1 MMKKRI
7 ALWMAI
13 CMIALLAAAC
23 AQPAPAE
30 EPQQTAQAAPVE
42 TPAAEETPAVEETEA
57 PPAQKAT
64 VRLGGLKG
72 PTSMGMVKLLSD
84 GEQGL
89 TQNNY
94 EFVMAASAD
103 ELTPKLLQGEL
114 DVLAV
119 PVNLGA
125 ILYNNTEGAVHMA
138 AVNTLGVVY
147 ILEKGG
153 EEINSLEDLKGQT
166 IMATGKG
173 TTPEFAL
180 SYLLSQHGLE
190 LGTDVTVEWKSEP
203 TETIAA
209 MTQMDHAIVMLPQP
223 FVTVAQG
230 QVEGLRMAL
239 DLTAEWEKLDNGSR
253 FITAGL
259 VVRKA
264 FAEEN
269 PQALATFL
277 EEYQASTEY
286 VNNNIPEAAQLV
298 EQYDIVKA
306 AVAEQ
311 AIPYCNIVYIDK
323 EEMQTAVSGYLQT
336 LYDLKPDSV
345 GGAMPGDDFY
355 YYGE

>member
-30 EPQQTAQAAPVE
+30 EPQQTAQAAPAE

-125 ILYNNTEGAVHMA
+125 ILYNNTEGAVQMA

-223 FVTVAQG
+223 FGHRGPRPGGGPADG
-230 QVEGLRMAL
+230 PGPYRRMG
-239 DLTAEWEKLDNGSR
+239 K
-253 FITAGL
+253 AG
-259 VVRKA
+259 
-264 FAEEN
+264 
-269 PQALATFL
+269 
-277 EEYQASTEY
+277 
-286 VNNNIPEAAQLV
+286 
-298 EQYDIVKA
+298 
-306 AVAEQ
+306 
-311 AIPYCNIVYIDK
+311 
-323 EEMQTAVSGYLQT
+323 
-336 LYDLKPDSV
+336 
-345 GGAMPGDDFY
+345 
-355 YYGE
+355 

>member
-1 MMKKRI
+1 
-7 ALWMAI
+7 
-13 CMIALLAAAC
+13 
-23 AQPAPAE
+23 
-30 EPQQTAQAAPVE
+30 
-42 TPAAEETPAVEETEA
+42 
-57 PPAQKAT
+57 
-64 VRLGGLKG
+64 
-72 PTSMGMVKLLSD
+72 MGMVKLLSD

-125 ILYNNTEGAVHMA
+125 ILYNNTEGAVQMA

-239 DLTAEWEKLDNGSR
+239 DLTAEWEKLDNGSQ

-286 VNNNIPEAAQLV
+286 VNNNVSEAAQLV

-323 EEMQTAVSGYLQT
+323 EEMQTAVSGYLQNPLRPEARFGRRRHAWGRLLLLWGIGDT
-336 LYDLKPDSV
+336 LEKA
-345 GGAMPGDDFY
+345 GAVAFALPCGKSLPWPSISICYWSPVQVFSLWHPVP
-355 YYGE
+355 ETRLFTNHCL

>member
-30 EPQQTAQAAPVE
+30 EPQQTAQAAPAE

-57 PPAQKAT
+57 PPAQTAT

-72 PTSMGMVKLLSD
+72 PTSLGLVKLLSD

-125 ILYNNTEGAVHMA
+125 ILYNNTEGAVQMA

-259 VVRKA
+259 WYARPLRRKTPRPWPPSWR
-264 FAEEN
+264 N
-269 PQALATFL
+269 TRRLRNT
-277 EEYQASTEY
+277 STTTS
-286 VNNNIPEAAQLV
+286 P
-298 EQYDIVKA
+298 
-306 AVAEQ
+306 
-311 AIPYCNIVYIDK
+311 
-323 EEMQTAVSGYLQT
+323 
-336 LYDLKPDSV
+336 KPRSWWSN
-345 GGAMPGDDFY
+345 MTS
-355 YYGE
+355 